1 MTDGN
6 AGDDDESAAS
16 DDESTASDTTRGT
29 ADGGSTP
36 EDIQAVLDALG
47 DRPVVLFDGVCNL
60 CNGVVRTII
69 PLDPAGRIHFA
80 PLQSAVGTAM
90 QERHGLDS
98 TDLETVVLVEGRK
111 RYTKS
116 AAAIR
121 IAELLG
127 WPYKLARAGRLVPRS
142 LRDRL
147 YDVVAENRYDWFGR
161 REQCLVPDE
170 DVSDRFLG

>member
-1 MTDGN
+1 MTD
-6 AGDDDESAAS
+6 ES
-16 DDESTASDTTRGT
+16 DVT
-29 ADGGSTP
+29 ADGDAASESRAAEP
-36 EDIQAVLDALG
+36 RDRLDSLG
-47 DRPVVLFDGVCNL
+47 EQPILLFDGVCNL

-80 PLQSAVGTAM
+80 PLQSAVGTAI
-90 QERHGLDS
+90 QERHGLDPA
-98 TDLETVVLVEGRK
+98 DLETVVLVEGRK

-116 AAAIR
+116 TAAIR

-127 WPYKLARAGRLVPRS
+127 WPYKLARVGRLLPRS

-147 YDVVAENRYDWFGR
+147 YDFVAEHRYDWFGR
-161 REQCLVPDE
+161 KDRCMVPDE

>member
-1 MTDGN
+1 MTDEN
-6 AGDDDESAAS
+6 AGDDESVASDDESAAG
-16 DDESTASDTTRGT
+16 DTTHT
-29 ADGGSTP
+29 ATDGSTP
-36 EDIQAVLDALG
+36 EDTQAVLDALG
-47 DRPVVLFDGVCNL
+47 DQPVVLFDGVCNL
-60 CNGVVRTII
+60 CNGVVRTIV

-116 AAAIR
+116 TAAIR

-142 LRDRL
+142 LRDQL